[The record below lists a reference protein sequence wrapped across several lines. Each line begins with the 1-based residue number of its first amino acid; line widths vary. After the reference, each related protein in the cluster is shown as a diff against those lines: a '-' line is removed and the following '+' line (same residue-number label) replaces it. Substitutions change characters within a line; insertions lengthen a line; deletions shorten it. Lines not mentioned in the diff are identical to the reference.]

1 MLEPDKIVL
10 MTRLASFEKNEAR
23 ENSNIWQ
30 YFRGDYIGWQVLKSI
45 VAGTIVFGIIFAG
58 FIVYDF
64 ETFMLEIYK
73 MDLMEYAKGVL
84 TKYLIFVAVYSV
96 VTYIVF
102 AVKYA
107 KARGELRTYVHN
119 LNKLSTTYNNE

>member
-73 MDLMEYAKGVL
+73 MDLLEYAKGVL

-96 VTYIVF
+96 ITYIVF

-119 LNKLSTTYNNE
+119 LNKLSKTYNNE

>member
-96 VTYIVF
+96 ITYRVF

-107 KARGELRTYVHN
+107 NARGELRTYVHN
-119 LNKLSTTYNNE
+119 LNKLSKTYNNE